1 MKALRM
7 QNTCRSLAFLALF
20 WLFWPPA
27 DAAPTATK
35 IPWGVRYEPASLEAE
50 QEAASRLQAALDKGP
65 DALAQLFGN
74 HDTRT
79 NATIA
84 GPFLGVF
91 VHSLELR
98 LAKVLEPYRYVKA
111 QSRYSNRVEIPSF
124 KAATLEQRRLLAQ
137 IVALLTRTS
146 TPATI
151 RAPNHDELAMAW
163 IWASWDLSGPILVYE
178 TDREKWLFDFDKE
191 TGLIT
196 WIDRLTDPCLPGK
209 PGDGRYLPCL
219 CFKIFVERPAWYVDF
234 DRKPVCK
241 NPAGSSKAGK
251 PHASSS
257 NGADSSVVP
266 HTAYIRTGEQT
277 AHVDAFMI
285 DAYQPEHLLTRLPE
299 NQPGYTGVGQR
310 ISGGGLKRPR
320 DESGKP
326 IHGYV
331 LLGSIV
337 NAQGQLVANRA
348 LLYTDPRLAE
358 AAKNSVDDTR
368 VEPARMQ
375 ENPVAEAIWQQ
386 FEF

>member
-1 MKALRM
+1 M
-7 QNTCRSLAFLALF
+7 QNIYRTLAFLALC

-27 DAAPTATK
+27 EAAPTATK
-35 IPWGVRYEPASLEAE
+35 IPWGVRYEPASLEAD
-50 QEAASRLQAALDKGP
+50 QEAARRLQAALDEGP

-74 HDTRT
+74 HDAVT

-98 LAKVLEPYRYVKA
+98 LPKVLEPYRYVQV
-111 QSRYSNRVEIPSF
+111 QSRYSARVEIPSF

-137 IVALLTRTS
+137 IVALLTRTP

-151 RAPNHDELAMAW
+151 RAPNYDELAMAW
-163 IWASWDLSGPILVYE
+163 AWVSWNLSGPILVYA
-178 TDREKWLFDFDKE
+178 TDREKWLFDFDKG

-196 WIDRLTDPCLPGK
+196 WVERLTDPCLPGK
-209 PGDGRYLPCL
+209 QDGGKSLTCH
-219 CFKIFVERPAWYVDF
+219 CFKIFVERPFWYLDF

-241 NPAGSSKAGK
+241 NPAGSSMADKLG
-251 PHASSS
+251 ASSS
-257 NGADSSVVP
+257 SEADSSVVP

-277 AHVDAFMI
+277 ARVDAFMI
-285 DAYQPEHLLTRLPE
+285 DAYQPEHVLTRLTE
-299 NQPGYTGVGQR
+299 NQAGYTGVGQR
-310 ISGGGLKRPR
+310 ISGTGPKRPR

-337 NAQGQLVANRA
+337 NAQGQLVANRP

-358 AAKNSVDDTR
+358 AAKKSADETR
-368 VEPARMQ
+368 VQPARMQ

>member
-1 MKALRM
+1 M
-7 QNTCRSLAFLALF
+7 QNTCRTFALLILF
-20 WLFWPPA
+20 WLFCPLA
-27 DAAPTATK
+27 EAGPTGPK
-35 IPWGVRYEPASLEAE
+35 IPWGIRYEAASPEAE
-50 QEAASRLQAALDKGP
+50 QEAARRLQAALDEGP
-65 DALAQLFGN
+65 DALAQLFGS
-74 HDTRT
+74 HDADT

-84 GPFLGVF
+84 GPFLGIF

-98 LAKVLEPYRYVKA
+98 LPKVLEPYRYVKT

-151 RAPNHDELAMAW
+151 RAPNFEEIGMAW
-163 IWASWDLSGPILVYE
+163 TWASWDLSGPILVYT
-178 TDREKWLFDFDKE
+178 TDREKWMFDFDKA

-196 WIDRLTDPCLPGK
+196 WVERLTDPCLHGK
-209 PGDGRYLPCL
+209 PNGDKLTCQ
-219 CFKIFVERPAWYVDF
+219 CFKIFVERPSWWLDF

-241 NPAGSSKAGK
+241 NPTGSSMAGN
-251 PHASSS
+251 PSPSSS
-257 NGADSSVVP
+257 SGADSP
-266 HTAYIRTGEQT
+266 GEPRAAYIRTGERT

-299 NQPGYTGVGQR
+299 NQAGYTGIGQR
-310 ISGGGLKRPR
+310 LSGGGPKSPR

-337 NAQGQLVANRA
+337 NAQGQLVANRP
-348 LLYTDPRLAE
+348 LLYTDSRLAE
-358 AAKNSVDDTR
+358 AAKKSADETR

-375 ENPVAEAIWQQ
+375 GNPVAEAIWQQ